1 MRKRCKQLHHMGPE
15 MVIMTSVPSETH
27 AVIAVYNGPT
37 DLLKTYS
44 IPLVPVKATGTGDIF
59 TAVLS
64 GAVMRGYSPYDAAE
78 LAMNF
83 TTKAIQAT
91 LDTVKSMKHGVAFE
105 LILPELTQL

>member
-1 MRKRCKQLHHMGPE
+1 MGPE
-15 MVIMTSVPSETH
+15 MVIMTSVPSKTH
-27 AVIAVYNGPT
+27 AVIAVYDGPT
-37 DLLKTYS
+37 DFLKTYS

-91 LDTVKSMKHGVAFE
+91 LDTVQSLKQGVAFE
-105 LILPELTQL
+105 LVLPELTQL

>member
-1 MRKRCKQLHHMGPE
+1 MYLVVWVFVRTGQPPRVTSKESSAASDGDKRQ
-15 MVIMTSVPSETH
+15 
-27 AVIAVYNGPT
+27 
-37 DLLKTYS
+37 
-44 IPLVPVKATGTGDIF
+44 GDIF

-91 LDTVKSMKHGVAFE
+91 VDTVKSMKQGVAFE
-105 LILPELTQL
+105 LVLPELTQL

>member
-1 MRKRCKQLHHMGPE
+1 MIIARSLQKIVPMGPD

-27 AVIAVYNGPT
+27 AGHRRSMMGLQYF
-37 DLLKTYS
+37 LKTYS
-44 IPLVPVKATGTGDIF
+44 IPLIPVKATGTGDIF

-83 TTKAIQAT
+83 TTKRFKPQW
-91 LDTVKSMKHGVAFE
+91 
-105 LILPELTQL
+105 IL